1 MNSLRVA
8 LQDYLSMRRGL
19 GFKLQKDGKCLLKF
33 VTFLEQQN
41 APYITTRLG
50 LEWAQQT
57 VSTSGWQ
64 WQRLRMVRGFAKY
77 RSATDS
83 RTEIPPSTLLPRLRH
98 RARPYIY
105 TEDEIQRLLDAV
117 IKRKFRNHF
126 NAKTYY
132 CLLGLLAVAG
142 LRSGEAIRLKC
153 EDVDLINGVLVIRGT
168 KFGKSRL
175 VPLHPSTQKVL
186 RDYQKRR
193 ESYLAGRPVAHFFIS
208 GRGTPILQSEIYR
221 IFNSLSVQIGLR
233 HPSAKGGPRPHD
245 FRHRF
250 AVHTLLR
257 WYRSG
262 LEIEPRLPLLST
274 FLGHVCITSTYWYL
288 TANPEL
294 MGLAVK
300 RLERRWGEKP

>member
-1 MNSLRVA
+1 
-8 LQDYLSMRRGL
+8 
-19 GFKLQKDGKCLLKF
+19 
-33 VTFLEQQN
+33 
-41 APYITTRLG
+41 
-50 LEWAQQT
+50 
-57 VSTSGWQ
+57 
-64 WQRLRMVRGFAKY
+64 MVRGFAKY

>member
-1 MNSLRVA
+1 MNSLRAA
-8 LQDYLSMRRGL
+8 LQDYLNMRRGL

-33 VTFLEQQN
+33 VRFLEQQN
-41 APYITTRLG
+41 AAYITTRLS

-57 VSTSGWQ
+57 VSASGWQ
-64 WQRLRMVRGFAKY
+64 WERLRMVRGFAKY
-77 RSATDS
+77 RSAADS
-83 RTEIPPSTLLPRLRH
+83 RTEIPPSTLLPRLRR

-117 IKRKFRNHF
+117 IKRKFRNDF
-126 NAKTYY
+126 NAQTYY

-193 ESYLAGRPVAHFFIS
+193 ESYLAGRPVAYFFIS

-233 HPSAKGGPRPHD
+233 RPSAKGGPRPHD
-245 FRHRF
+245 FRQHADSWIMPNPEGWLFRP
-250 AVHTLLR
+250 LR
-257 WYRSG
+257 
-262 LEIEPRLPLLST
+262 LALLSVV
-274 FLGHVCITSTYWYL
+274 F
-288 TANPEL
+288 
-294 MGLAVK
+294 
-300 RLERRWGEKP
+300 

>member
-1 MNSLRVA
+1 MNSLRLA
-8 LQDYLSMRRGL
+8 LQDYLSMRRSL

-41 APYITTRLG
+41 APYITTRLS

-57 VSTSGWQ
+57 VSAAGNQ
-64 WQRLRMVRGFAKY
+64 WEWLRMVRGFAKY
-77 RSATDS
+77 RSAADS

-105 TEDEIQRLLDAV
+105 TKDEIQHLLRAALN
-117 IKRKFRNHF
+117 RKSRNDF
-126 NAKTYY
+126 NTHTQY

-153 EDVDLINGVLVIRGT
+153 EDVDLINGVLTIRGT

-175 VPLHPSTQKVL
+175 VPLHPTTQKVL
-186 RDYQKRR
+186 SDYKKRR
-193 ESYLAGRPVAHFFIS
+193 DDYLAGRPAAHFFIS
-208 GRGTPILQSEIYR
+208 SRGTPLLQCEIYR
-221 IFNSLSVQIGLR
+221 IFNGLSVQLGLR
-233 HPSAKGGPRPHD
+233 DPSASRGPRLHD

-250 AVHTLLR
+250 AVHTLLL

-274 FLGHVCITSTYWYL
+274 FLGHVCIANTYWYL
-288 TANPEL
+288 SAYPEL

-300 RLERRWGEKP
+300 RLERRWEEKP

>member
-257 WYRSG
+257 WYRCS
-262 LEIEPRLPLLST
+262 
-274 FLGHVCITSTYWYL
+274 
-288 TANPEL
+288 
-294 MGLAVK
+294 K
-300 RLERRWGEKP
+300 RI